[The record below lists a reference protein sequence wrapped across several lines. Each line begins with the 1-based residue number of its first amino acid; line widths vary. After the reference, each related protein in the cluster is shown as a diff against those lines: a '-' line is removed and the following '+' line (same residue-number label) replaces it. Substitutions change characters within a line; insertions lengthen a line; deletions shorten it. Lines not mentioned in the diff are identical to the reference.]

1 MKDKIREINPP
12 RCPAQMSRHSLSPAP
27 KKVYRSHLLFV
38 LAILLL
44 SCTEAWSA
52 KVSGLYQAEVP
63 IAGEGTAQR
72 NEAIGRAF
80 ADMLVKVTGNRRIV
94 ALGGLEQELGK
105 ASRYVQQYSYRMD
118 EPGPGTGD
126 GAPQRYL
133 KVFFDAGAVDRLLTE
148 RQLPVWSANRPNI
161 LIWMGIEQ
169 RGKRRLLVS
178 EQDPAVRRSIE
189 GASGNRGLPIVF
201 PIMDLE
207 DQGSLQVAD
216 LWGDFDSNIRAAS
229 RRYGTDLILTG
240 RLVKVAK
247 GFWRGHWRLYQGQGA
262 LNWNNQGNSELEV
275 AADGIQHLGDQLADL
290 FAPFGERGSGGALR
304 VRISGIRG
312 LEDYVAIGNL
322 LRSQGGVERV
332 GLVSAESDVLTFDLH
347 GRSGVKALEQGL
359 RLGGLVEP
367 DPLADTVSETQ
378 DGTVLRYRI
387 R

>member
-1 MKDKIREINPP
+1 
-12 RCPAQMSRHSLSPAP
+12 MSRQSLSSAP
-27 KKVYRSHLLFV
+27 NKVSRSTLWFA

-44 SCTEAWSA
+44 PWTDAWSSR
-52 KVSGLYQAEVP
+52 VSGLYQAEVP

-94 ALGGLEQELGK
+94 ALGGLEQALGK
-105 ASRYVQQYSYRMD
+105 ASRYVQQYSYRMAD
-118 EPGPGTGD
+118 LSQQGSPG
-126 GAPQRYL
+126 GAPQRFL

-148 RQLPVWSANRPNI
+148 RQLPVWSANRPSI
-161 LIWMGIEQ
+161 LVWMGVEQ

-178 EQDPAVRRSIE
+178 EQDPAVRGSID
-189 GASGNRGLPIVF
+189 AAAGNRGLPIVF

-216 LWGDFDSNIRAAS
+216 LWGDFESNIRAAS

-240 RLVKVAK
+240 RLVRVSD
-247 GFWRGHWRLYQGQGA
+247 GFWRGHWRLYQGQGT
-262 LNWNNQGNSELEV
+262 LNWNNQGGSEQEV
-275 AADGIQHLGDQLADL
+275 AADGIQQLGDQLANL

-312 LEDYVAIGNL
+312 LKDYVAIGNL

-332 GLVSAESDVLTFDLH
+332 RLVAAEFDALTFDLH

-359 RLGGLVEP
+359 RLGRLVEP
-367 DPLADTVSETQ
+367 DPLEGTAPETP
-378 DGTVLRYRI
+378 DGLVLRYRMQ
-387 R
+387 